1 MLNTFFSTFKYAICC
16 SVESM
21 DSIFKS
27 AEHATVSFNSVDFH
41 YKRRWCKKKNKY
53 VNLEIWIEDN
63 FTARTYSLNYA
74 VVKLWHGKVSSNF
87 CDKQIVLSLNSCL
100 RFEFES
106 NEFQKLSLLL
116 LKLIEFSKV

>member
-1 MLNTFFSTFKYAICC
+1 
-16 SVESM
+16 M

-41 YKRRWCKKKNKY
+41 YKRKWCKKKNKY

-74 VVKLWHGKVSSNF
+74 VVKLWH
-87 CDKQIVLSLNSCL
+87 KQIVLSLNSCL